1 MRSLAY
7 FLASSF
13 LAGSLHPYAGHFIAE
28 HYSLNENNTP
38 RAKLNDKKGETY
50 HRNFFLK
57 TPILIMDSYYG
68 LLNYFTWN
76 VGYHNE
82 HHDFPYIAWTQLP
95 ELRKI
100 AHEFYDPCRRYI
112 RGVVSSGTL
121 FSAT

>member
-1 MRSLAY
+1 M
-7 FLASSF
+7 
-13 LAGSLHPYAGHFIAE
+13 
-28 HYSLNENNTP
+28 NENNTP
-38 RAKLNDKKGETY
+38 RAKVNDKKGETY

-100 AHEFYDPCRRYI
+100 AHEFYDPLPQVHSWCGVIWYFFFSDVNTLWDRVKREEKDKHRYNI
-112 RGVVSSGTL
+112 GGLVLNT
-121 FSAT
+121 